1 MRDKKAKAAYEFESD
16 EKIRASYVNY
26 HFNFIFLRHCFYLL
40 ILWNIMTESREIIV
54 MLQVSSLNGLFSIC
68 ETDIT
73 SRNSAFECEIRVTHL
88 FWVSQS
94 QAFCNEPSS
103 NDIFP
108 PAGYEPFKF
117 FAACWRQPI
126 RVRDKSGWLI
136 NPTNYQDD
144 KRKVFPREEV
154 K

>member
-16 EKIRASYVNY
+16 EKIRASYLNY
-26 HFNFIFLRHCFYLL
+26 HRKFIFLRRCSYLPL
-40 ILWNIMTESREIIV
+40 LCNIMTESLEIIV
-54 MLQVSSLNGLFSIC
+54 TLEVRKFNGLFSIC

-88 FWVSQS
+88 FRVSQS
-94 QAFCNEPSS
+94 RGFCHERSS

>member
-1 MRDKKAKAAYEFESD
+1 M
-16 EKIRASYVNY
+16 
-26 HFNFIFLRHCFYLL
+26 
-40 ILWNIMTESREIIV
+40 MTNQREIIV
-54 MLQVSSLNGLFSIC
+54 IVQISISYGLFSFY

-88 FWVSQS
+88 FSVSQS
-94 QAFCNEPSS
+94 RGFCHGRLS

-108 PAGYEPFKF
+108 PASYEPFNF